1 MIEPSLFVLPPIALT
16 DSMFVSST
24 VVENDYAAYAAG
36 TTYAVGTRCISTVT
50 HRIYESLRASN
61 TGNDPTAIVNR
72 AGTAPWWLEVGPTNK
87 WSMFDGVVSTQT
99 TVASPLTVVLRPGQF
114 NAIYLGGLD
123 ADMLTVTVKDAPGGN
138 VIYNA
143 TITLEGSAP
152 DDYYEHFF
160 DRFKPL
166 RDYIINDLDAFYAAE
181 ITLTLTKASGN
192 VKCGILALG
201 DLKPLGSTLYGAKAK
216 PKTYSYIDIDDY
228 GSLTIK
234 RRKAT
239 TDVSLSATLR
249 LDEANTVLETIQSV
263 LDVPCAWIGNDLPEY
278 GGLRVFGLGSGE
290 LTYDLPRDCKLSL
303 TIQGLI

>member
-1 MIEPSLFVLPPIALT
+1 MIEPSLYVLPPIALT
-16 DSMFVSST
+16 DAMFVSST
-24 VVENDYAAYAAG
+24 VPETDYAAYAAG
-36 TTYAVGTRCISTVT
+36 TTYAVGTRCISAVT

-72 AGTAPWWLEVGPTNK
+72 AGTAPWWLEVGPTNR
-87 WSMFDGVVSTQT
+87 WAMFDSVVSTQT

-114 NAIYLGGLD
+114 NAVYLGGLD
-123 ADMLTVTVKDAPGGN
+123 ADQLALTVRDAPGGA
-138 VIYNA
+138 VIYDA
-143 TITLEGSAP
+143 TLVLEGSAP
-152 DDYYEHFF
+152 ADYYEHFF
-160 DRFKPL
+160 DRFKPQ
-166 RDYIINDLDAFYAAE
+166 RDYLASGLDAYYTAE
-181 ITLTLTKASGN
+181 ITLTLTKASGS

-201 DLKPLGSTLYGAKAK
+201 DLKPLGATMYGAKAK
-216 PKTYSYIDIDDY
+216 PKTYSYIDIDDF

-239 TDVSLSATLR
+239 TDVSLSAMLK
-249 LDEANTVLETIQSV
+249 LDEANTTLETIQSV

-290 LTYDLPRDCKLSL
+290 LTYDLPKDCKLSL